1 VAASGVTGILALL
14 IIGAFVAAGSLL
26 GAVAAL
32 GGALPPAT
40 LTVGAVL
47 GGRCPVSDSSVTG

>member
-1 VAASGVTGILALL
+1 VAASGVTGTLALL
-14 IIGAFVAAGSLL
+14 ITGAFVAAGSLL

-47 GGRCPVSDSSVTG
+47 EALDAI